1 MHAGGYAGR
10 RHALVALLALA
21 CLATLAALPG
31 HARADEQKKQP
42 SPAVV
47 RYAIADD
54 PLDRSTWRD
63 ADDAAQGERIGFAVV
78 GSLPKDVDLMRG
90 FSYWLVAEPSAGL
103 TYVERSATAWL
114 VSANGARD
122 VTDVLDVGPDG
133 TSVVAGAP
141 DLAAAIPNVSDTD
154 ELVLFY
160 EATLNKQ
167 AACGFGTGNVSHA
180 HAEHSPTATSNAV
193 SSAAVQPQAL
203 HAASDERADA
213 RKGLSRT
220 DELLTTV
227 FTYRIVVRKQDEHG
241 AALAGARLALR
252 DASGAWYV
260 HGAGWSA
267 NKDDAFVVTTND
279 RGVASFKGVDSK
291 RYEVVELAAPD
302 GYALAK
308 PVDVT
313 LEADPQGGGRTLAA
327 SSKTGGV
334 ESVDA
339 EGGVV
344 TLRMVDRSLAV
355 GSITAPTAAGTQP
368 TAATPQSAP
377 VPATRHPQPQALSS
391 TRDPVIPM
399 APLVAASATL
409 ALAGLALRRPR
420 GLDIRTANTGRR
432 GARHKR

>member
-1 MHAGGYAGR
+1 MS
-10 RHALVALLALA
+10 LVAL
-21 CLATLAALPG
+21 PR

-42 SPAVV
+42 APAVV

-63 ADDAAQGERIGFAVV
+63 ADDAAQGECIGFAVV
-78 GSLPKDVDLMRG
+78 GSLPKDVDCMRG
-90 FSYWLVAEPSAGL
+90 FSYWLVAELSAGL
-103 TYVERSATAWL
+103 TYVEGSAAAWL
-114 VSANGARD
+114 VNANGARD

-141 DLAAAIPNVSDTD
+141 DLVAAIPNVSDAD

-193 SSAAVQPQAL
+193 SSAAVQPQSL
-203 HAASDERADA
+203 HAASDEQEDAA

-227 FTYRIVVRKQDEHG
+227 YTYRIVVRKQDERG

-252 DASGAWYV
+252 GTSGAWYV
-260 HGAGWSA
+260 RGAGWSA
-267 NKDDAFVVTTND
+267 NRDDASVVTTND
-279 RGVASFKGVDSK
+279 RGVASFEGVDSK
-291 RYEVVELAAPD
+291 HYEAVELAAPD

-334 ESVDA
+334 ESVNG

-391 TRDPVIPM
+391 TRDPVIPV

-420 GLDIRTANTGRR
+420 GLDIRMANTGRR